1 MKTLHAL
8 LVAIDAYPNLK
19 HALQGTLNDQA
30 AMNEYLQTLCKSQGL
45 NYNPKKLSDSEATR
59 EGIIDGFTHFQ
70 FAKAD
75 DICVFFF
82 AGHGSRTTSFP
93 EFARED
99 IHGVSQTLVCYD
111 SRTTRGYDLID
122 KEIGHLIWKYTH
134 KNKPHFLSI
143 VDSCHSS
150 SITREIIGED
160 SEGPTRRM
168 VDMNLNILP
177 LDKYTGRGS
186 YRQDGDY
193 LVPNQV
199 DNVALTACDT
209 HESSHE
215 QRILGK
221 KRGIFTHSLLTAI
234 HQSNLSYLTYSEILR
249 RVHSLVDTYNLVQ
262 TPQLTFGGNKINPN
276 TLFLTQK
283 STPKSRSLALYE
295 KNAWYINLGSMN
307 AVRPRGIVEFENG
320 KTGQIDQIEPGR
332 SSLSSE
338 SMKWA
343 DAREKEAFVVSKVPT
358 QKQALYL
365 RFYEEPQT
373 APMKYCKNLL
383 LEGKVEGLA
392 LWEKN
397 SDAIFSHWIREM
409 EGGLT
414 LVEESDLNFPLIP
427 PIPINPQPNSE
438 GKYVSIHMFME
449 HVQKIAHFRE
459 VRSLNNPLCDWK
471 VEEKLKVEFFE
482 VPDYSFG
489 RSKKET
495 LTKGLISKNIQES
508 SLFSYN
514 YEESNNQEG
523 LNFPAF
529 VLRVTNISQQALWVA
544 GIHFDN
550 DFTITD
556 ELLPA
561 KELGPNS
568 QPYLFSYYH
577 TDTKNSANAGLY
589 YEVPIYIPVRFTEQG
604 ISEITNH
611 IKLVVSSHKFSTEH
625 LVQEGINWDLKR
637 SVGVPHSFSQEM
649 GSITDQWNTLDI
661 SYRIYKPA
669 KLAQVNQGAINQ
681 VGNIKI
687 KPHEGFLAKQVTL
700 NSSALESNRMK
711 EEEGTRN
718 IKAVSPFPLE
728 NMAPLN
734 LLGIRGGNTMDM
746 LEFHGVQNTESVHS
760 EAPLNLE
767 LDVSL
772 ADNEGILPLGYDVE
786 HGFFYP
792 LGPIN
797 SNGDIQ
803 LFSLP
808 SVNKSSSTR
817 GLFNSL
823 SIYFQRIFYTQSLKI
838 ADPYPKLALVEEG
851 DNEKV
856 ELNDDLEAIKE
867 RVEEHSTQR
876 ILVLVHGIIGDNSDK
891 ANIVH
896 RAFRE
901 IDGNRQDLSDIYD
914 LCLTFDYDSLGVS
927 IEENARLLKEKLD
940 AVGLGQGHGKV
951 VHLVAHSMGGLVSRY
966 FLEKEQGDKQISHFI
981 QVGTPNLGSPWANYY
996 DMAMVGLGRVIG
1008 LFPIPGLINEIL
1020 GAISE
1025 AWDKVEINV
1034 ERMQKDSEFLQNLNS
1049 GAHPQIPYTI
1059 ICGDVSKV
1067 SNSRDE
1073 ALMGRIRQVI
1083 GKTYRQ
1089 ALDALV
1095 AGPSD
1100 TIVAVD
1106 SMQGFTNKIN
1116 WNHEP
1121 VIEESVG
1128 CDHFTY
1134 FNTPQGIEGI
1144 AKVLFGLYDGEGKG
1158 L

>member
-1 MKTLHAL
+1 MKTLYAL
-8 LVAIDAYPNLK
+8 LVAIDAYPQAK

-30 AMNEYLQTLCKSQGL
+30 AMNEYLETLCKSQGL
-45 NYNPKKLSDSEATR
+45 TYNPQKLSDSEATR
-59 EGIIDGFTHFQ
+59 AGIIKGFAHFKP
-70 FAKAD
+70 AKAD

-82 AGHGSRTTSFP
+82 AGHGSRTTSFL

-111 SRTTRGYDLID
+111 SRTTGGYDLID
-122 KEIGHLIWKYTH
+122 KEIGHLIWEYTH

-143 VDSCHSS
+143 VDSCHAS
-150 SITREIIGED
+150 SITREIIGEEP
-160 SEGPTRRM
+160 EGPTRRM
-168 VDMNLNILP
+168 VDMNPHVLP
-177 LDKYTGRGS
+177 LDQYVGRGF
-186 YRQDGDY
+186 YRKDGDY
-193 LVPNQV
+193 LVPNQA

-215 QRILGK
+215 QRIGGK
-221 KRGIFTHSLLTAI
+221 KHGIFTYSLLAAI
-234 HQSNLSYLTYSEILR
+234 HQSNLAYLTYGEIIR
-249 RVHSLVDTYNLVQ
+249 RVRSSVDIYKPVQ
-262 TPQLTFGGNKINPN
+262 TPQLTFGGNTINKN
-276 TLFLTQK
+276 SLFLSQE
-283 STPKSRSLALYE
+283 SSPKSRSLALYE
-295 KNAWYINLGSMN
+295 DNAWYINLGSMN
-307 AVRPRGIVEFENG
+307 GAKPGGKVEFENG
-320 KTGQIDQIEPGR
+320 ESGQIDRIEPGR
-332 SSLSSE
+332 SSLSPE

-343 DAREKEAFVVSKVPT
+343 ISREKEVFIISKVPT
-358 QKQALYL
+358 QKQELFL

-383 LEGKVEGLA
+383 LEEKVEGLA
-392 LWEKN
+392 LWDEN
-397 SDAIFSHWIREM
+397 SDTRYSHWIRKM
-409 EGGLT
+409 DGGLT
-414 LVEESDLNFPLIP
+414 LVEESDLNLPLFPLIP
-427 PIPINPQPNSE
+427 ITSYQPSTE
-438 GKYVSIHMFME
+438 GKFVAIHIFME
-449 HVQKIAHFRE
+449 QVQKIAHFRE

-471 VEEKLKVEFFE
+471 VEDKLKVEFFE
-482 VPDYSFG
+482 VPDYSFD
-489 RSKKET
+489 RSEKET
-495 LTKGLISKNIQES
+495 LTKGLIPKNIQES
-508 SLFSYN
+508 SLFSYS
-514 YEESNNQEG
+514 YEENSPRQEP
-523 LNFPAF
+523 NFPAF

-544 GIHFDN
+544 GLHFDN
-550 DFTITD
+550 DFGITD
-556 ELLPA
+556 ELLPV
-561 KELGPNS
+561 KELGPGS
-568 QPYLFSYYH
+568 QPYLFSYFH
-577 TDTKNSANAGLY
+577 SDPKNSAKEGLY
-589 YEVPIYIPVRFTEQG
+589 YEVPIYIPGRFTDQG
-604 ISEITNH
+604 IYEISNH
-611 IKLVVSSHKFSTEH
+611 IKIIISPYEFSTEQF
-625 LVQEGINWDLKR
+625 VQEGMDWDLTR
-637 SVGVPHSFSQEM
+637 SIGVPHSFSQEM
-649 GSITDQWNTLDI
+649 GSITEQWNALDI

-687 KPHEGFLAKQVTL
+687 KPHKGFSAKQVTL

-711 EEEGTRN
+711 EEEGTRS

-772 ADNEGILPLGYDVE
+772 ADNEGILPLGYDSDY
-786 HGFFYP
+786 GFFYP

-797 SNGDIQ
+797 FNGDIQ
-803 LFSLP
+803 LFCLP
-808 SVNKSSSTR
+808 SANKSSSTR

-823 SIYFQRIFYTQSLKI
+823 SIYFQRIFYTQTLKI
-838 ADPYPKLALVEEG
+838 ADPYPKLATVEEG
-851 DNEKV
+851 KNEKV
-856 ELNDDLEAIKE
+856 ELNDNLEAIK
-867 RVEEHSTQR
+867 RQVGMPSTQR

-891 ANIVH
+891 ANIIH

-940 AVGLGQGHGKV
+940 GVGLGQGHGKV
-951 VHLVAHSMGGLVSRY
+951 VHLVAHSMGGLVTRY
-966 FLEKEQGDKQISHFI
+966 FLEKEQGDEQISHFI

-996 DMAMVGLGRVIG
+996 DMAMVGLGRIIG

-1020 GAISE
+1020 GAISK

-1083 GKTYRQ
+1083 SKTYRQ
-1089 ALDALV
+1089 GLDALV
-1095 AGPSD
+1095 AGASD

-1106 SMQGFTNKIN
+1106 SMKGFTNKIT
-1116 WNHEP
+1116 WTYEP
-1121 VIEESVG
+1121 VIEEPLG

-1134 FNTPQGIEGI
+1134 FNTLQGIEGI
-1144 AKVLFGLYDGEGKG
+1144 AKVLFGLYDGEMRN
-1158 L
+1158 